1 MRLCV
6 IGAGYVGLVTAACF
20 AEMGNQVRC
29 VERDRERVARLRRGE
44 MPIYE
49 PGLESILRD
58 QLDAARLTFTAS
70 LAEGLADAEVV
81 FIAVGTPCGEDGSA
95 DLSHVMAV
103 AEQLGAQL
111 RQACIVVNKS
121 TVPVGTAERVEEI
134 IRLGLARRR
143 KRFRV
148 AVASNPEFLKEGSA
162 VDDFRRPDRVIIGSA
177 EAQAGET
184 LRQLYAPF
192 LRNHERVLLMGR
204 REAEFSKYAA
214 NAFLATKIS
223 FMNEM
228 AGLCA
233 LTGVDI
239 EDVRRG
245 MGSDKRIGTHF
256 IYAGCGYG
264 GSCFPKDVRALIRS
278 AEQQGFDSQILRA
291 VEARNARQKEL
302 LFETLGELFQGRWQG
317 RTVALW
323 GLAFKPG
330 TDDLREAPSL
340 VLLEALLRHG
350 VRVRAHD
357 PVANAGVAARYPD
370 ALACAQLTLHDSPY
384 AAVEGAVEEALEAGL
399 SEIGI
404 VTGRGKRSLEDHFD
418 ISYELEHQIRNTD
431 KEKYL
436 VGIRRLIDECTFAYT
451 RQVEMKG
458 LGHAILTGR
467 PLIGD
472 EPFAVVLADDLC
484 LNLEGDSVLKQMV
497 KLYNQFRCSI
507 VAIQEVPPEETNK
520 YGVIAGEMIRDD
532 IFRVNTMVEKPKP
545 EEAPSN
551 LAIIGRY
558 ILTPDIF
565 DLIEQTEPGKGGE
578 IQITDAL
585 MKQAQDGCVL
595 AYKFKGKR
603 FDCGSAE
610 GYIEATNFCY
620 ENLYKTGKAH

>member
-1 MRLCV
+1 ML
-6 IGAGYVGLVTAACF
+6 
-20 AEMGNQVRC
+20 
-29 VERDRERVARLRRGE
+29 
-44 MPIYE
+44 
-49 PGLESILRD
+49 
-58 QLDAARLTFTAS
+58 
-70 LAEGLADAEVV
+70 
-81 FIAVGTPCGEDGSA
+81 
-95 DLSHVMAV
+95 AV

-177 EAQAGET
+177 ETQAGET

-384 AAVEGAVEEALEAGL
+384 AAVEGADALVLVTEWKQFRQPDFQKIRGSMRTPLLVDGRNLYAPARMAELGF
-399 SEIGI
+399 IYQGI
-404 VTGRGKRSLEDHFD
+404 
-418 ISYELEHQIRNTD
+418 
-431 KEKYL
+431 
-436 VGIRRLIDECTFAYT
+436 
-451 RQVEMKG
+451 
-458 LGHAILTGR
+458 GR
-467 PLIGD
+467 P
-472 EPFAVVLADDLC
+472 
-484 LNLEGDSVLKQMV
+484 
-497 KLYNQFRCSI
+497 R
-507 VAIQEVPPEETNK
+507 
-520 YGVIAGEMIRDD
+520 AGHC
-532 IFRVNTMVEKPKP
+532 K
-545 EEAPSN
+545 A
-551 LAIIGRY
+551 
-558 ILTPDIF
+558 
-565 DLIEQTEPGKGGE
+565 
-578 IQITDAL
+578 
-585 MKQAQDGCVL
+585 
-595 AYKFKGKR
+595 
-603 FDCGSAE
+603 SA
-610 GYIEATNFCY
+610 A
-620 ENLYKTGKAH
+620 